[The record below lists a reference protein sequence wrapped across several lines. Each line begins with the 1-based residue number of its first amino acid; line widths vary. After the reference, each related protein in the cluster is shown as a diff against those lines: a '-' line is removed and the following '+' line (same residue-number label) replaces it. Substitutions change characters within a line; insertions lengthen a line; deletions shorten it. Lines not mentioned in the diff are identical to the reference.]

1 MKIKFST
8 IIIALTFST
17 QMQAQ
22 NTTLNFKFNEC
33 ILIVLDNRTGKLKN
47 EKHSIP
53 DSYNCTKINSDQFHC
68 SIRFKDQNNVNSVV
82 LNYFENSKTKL
93 ISENKR
99 DFINFSENFVYLR
112 STFADKGEKIC
123 TGNKL

>member
-8 IIIALTFST
+8 LIIASLFST
-17 QMQAQ
+17 QMQAKD
-22 NTTLNFKFNEC
+22 TTLNFKFNEC
-33 ILIVLDNRTGKLKN
+33 MLIVLDNRTGKLKN
-47 EKHSIP
+47 ETHSIP
-53 DSYNCTKINSDQFHC
+53 DSYSCTKININQFDC
-68 SIRFKDQNNVNSVV
+68 SIRFKDQKDVNSVI

-123 TGNKL
+123 TGKKL